1 MTPSKLGQLVAAVA
15 LILGVTTACAPAPS
29 STPAPGALP
38 DLPAPSVT
46 VVVDG
51 LFGPLGLEA
60 LADGSLLVA
69 EEGTGQ
75 RDDSAGV
82 SLITP
87 DGTVGRFISGL
98 PSTRDAGDLAG
109 VPLVKLSPDGTTLY
123 VGNFGVGHLW
133 TYTLSADEQAHG
145 IALPAVPLTTDDLG
159 TAMAR
164 LNNVMLIN
172 PFDMTFDAAGV
183 PVVADASGNGVA
195 KENANGTTRF
205 IHRFDQLPNP
215 VMASDTIEAVP
226 TGITR
231 VDDEYWVT
239 LTGGCPYPAGGGQL
253 VAIDEARNQRTI
265 VDGLNMPIDVAVGP
279 DGTVWVLE
287 FARFTADADCFS
299 GKGYQTETGRL
310 SRLRPDGTL
319 ETVIDHLNFPGAVL
333 PMDDG
338 SLYISEV
345 LPGRVLHVTFDG
357 GATSNLSEDLAPSA
371 QTRVQPGPRTPV
383 TDMHAT
389 LRAVVADQGLTP
401 NPGADQ
407 QEDDTPAAQ
416 LGQLLFFDP
425 ILSGDKNISCATC
438 HHPAFAGADGR
449 VLPIGTGGVGLGP
462 TRTFTDTILLADE
475 AGTVRRLAVRNGGD
489 AVHNPFAGQ
498 FVPRN
503 SPTIINSALLPQQFW
518 DGRVQS
524 YAAAGGGTVKTKERT
539 VNDLAMTDPLAVQ
552 ALFPVASLHEMAGA
566 TFGGLAPQDIRTHLL
581 DRLRAVPAYVDRFRD
596 AFGTA
601 DEAPAEA
608 VTLSRLVEALAA
620 FERRFIYTDAPW
632 DRYLAGDETALSDA
646 QIQGALLFFGAV
658 DPAINCAQCH
668 GGDLFTDG
676 AFRNILAPQL
686 GPGKGNGYTGREDW
700 GRAGVTFDARDRYAF
715 RTPGLRNVTLTAPYL
730 HSGAYATLE
739 DTIRHHAAPV
749 DAALAY
755 DPSAFGVPPDLFS
768 SLQPVDL
775 ARQLPTLAPELRAGL
790 PLTDDDITALVA
802 FLDALTDP

>member
-1 MTPSKLGQLVAAVA
+1 MS
-15 LILGVTTACAPAPS
+15 ACASAPS
-29 STPAPGALP
+29 TAPAPGALP
-38 DLPAPSVT
+38 DLSAPSVT

-51 LFGPLGLEA
+51 LFGPLGLET

-279 DGTVWVLE
+279 DGTVAGCWSSPGSPRTPIASA
-287 FARFTADADCFS
+287 ARATRPRPAAS
-299 GKGYQTETGRL
+299 

-319 ETVIDHLNFPGAVL
+319 ETVIDHLNFPGAVF
-333 PMDDG
+333 PVDDG

-345 LPGRVLHVTFDG
+345 LPGRGSTSPSTA
-357 GATSNLSEDLAPSA
+357 ATVRSRRRGRRPHRRHRAA
-371 QTRVQPGPRTPV
+371 
-383 TDMHAT
+383 HAHHRHARHAAR
-389 LRAVVADQGLTP
+389 LVADQGLTP

-438 HHPAFAGADGR
+438 LSSSR
-449 VLPIGTGGVGLGP
+449 VCRG
-462 TRTFTDTILLADE
+462 
-475 AGTVRRLAVRNGGD
+475 
-489 AVHNPFAGQ
+489 
-498 FVPRN
+498 
-503 SPTIINSALLPQQFW
+503 
-518 DGRVQS
+518 
-524 YAAAGGGTVKTKERT
+524 
-539 VNDLAMTDPLAVQ
+539 
-552 ALFPVASLHEMAGA
+552 
-566 TFGGLAPQDIRTHLL
+566 
-581 DRLRAVPAYVDRFRD
+581 
-596 AFGTA
+596 
-601 DEAPAEA
+601 
-608 VTLSRLVEALAA
+608 
-620 FERRFIYTDAPW
+620 
-632 DRYLAGDETALSDA
+632 
-646 QIQGALLFFGAV
+646 
-658 DPAINCAQCH
+658 
-668 GGDLFTDG
+668 
-676 AFRNILAPQL
+676 
-686 GPGKGNGYTGREDW
+686 
-700 GRAGVTFDARDRYAF
+700 
-715 RTPGLRNVTLTAPYL
+715 
-730 HSGAYATLE
+730 
-739 DTIRHHAAPV
+739 
-749 DAALAY
+749 
-755 DPSAFGVPPDLFS
+755 
-768 SLQPVDL
+768 
-775 ARQLPTLAPELRAGL
+775 
-790 PLTDDDITALVA
+790 
-802 FLDALTDP
+802 